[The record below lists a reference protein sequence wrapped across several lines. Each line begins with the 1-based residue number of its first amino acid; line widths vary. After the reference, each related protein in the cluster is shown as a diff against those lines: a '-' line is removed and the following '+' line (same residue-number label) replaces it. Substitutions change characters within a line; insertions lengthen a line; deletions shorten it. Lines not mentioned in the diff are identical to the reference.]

1 MSIEGKVAIVTGG
14 AVGIGRAISLTLAQ
28 AGVSIVCNYHSSDTQ
43 AKTLQDE
50 IAAFGGKCMVMRA
63 DVGDFD
69 EAQSLVEFAVQS
81 FGSLDILVN
90 NAGITRDNLI
100 MRMSEDDFDHVIRTN
115 LKGTWNMSKHASKI
129 MAKQRSGSI
138 VNITS
143 VSGLIGAPGQTNY
156 SASKA
161 GVIGL
166 TMALAR
172 EYAKRNV
179 RVNAI
184 APGFIQTAMTEKLS
198 EEMIQAYLQQIPL
211 GRLGEVSDIADA
223 VLFLASD
230 QSRYMTGQTIHVDGG
245 MVMG

>member
-1 MSIEGKVAIVTGG
+1 MSLEGKVAIVTGG

>member
-1 MSIEGKVAIVTGG
+1 MSLEGKVAIVTGG

-50 IAAFGGKCMVMRA
+50 IASFGGKCMVMRA